1 MRRKCAC
8 SGLMVSIEF
17 GRSPLLGKLYR
28 RTSGSTGPSKFRRSE
43 KGIKKEPAF
52 VRIINSKFNSSQKRV
67 QSRKRVDSR
76 LAKKI
81 GTYLSRV
88 VRARGKTGSNRNR
101 SVRGSWESGTTED
114 RSSEELEEARRSSE
128 NLGGLSIEI
137 GVGGGRK
144 TNLFDEIP
152 RTNSEKEMGQWDRIL
167 EKYPRCWQK
176 QVASFRCIKS
186 RPKSDRSLYKQ
197 KRHTFKIL
205 ENGCTVRMNISKA
218 SMIKIVIAHS
228 YFTFFFYSAKCLPIH
243 AFQPGH

>member
-1 MRRKCAC
+1 MVKRRSSAMRRKCAC

-101 SVRGSWESGTTED
+101 SVRGSWKSGTKD
-114 RSSEELEEARRSSE
+114 RSSEKLGEPRRPVDR
-128 NLGGLSIEI
+128 NWRRGGKQIFSMKFR
-137 GVGGGRK
+137 G
-144 TNLFDEIP
+144 
-152 RTNSEKEMGQWDRIL
+152 RIL
-167 EKYPRCWQK
+167 KKKW
-176 QVASFRCIKS
+176 ASGTVYWKNIRVVDKS
-186 RPKSDRSLYKQ
+186 K
-197 KRHTFKIL
+197 
-205 ENGCTVRMNISKA
+205 
-218 SMIKIVIAHS
+218 
-228 YFTFFFYSAKCLPIH
+228 
-243 AFQPGH
+243 

>member
-101 SVRGSWESGTTED
+101 SVRGSWKSGTKD
-114 RSSEELEEARRSSE
+114 RSSEKLGEPRRPVDP
-128 NLGGLSIEI
+128 NWRRGG
-137 GVGGGRK
+137 K

>member
-137 GVGGGRK
+137 GVGGGEKNKSFRW
-144 TNLFDEIP
+144 
-152 RTNSEKEMGQWDRIL
+152 NSEDEFWKRNGPVGPYTGKISAL
-167 EKYPRCWQK
+167 LTK
-176 QVASFRCIKS
+176 ASSLF
-186 RPKSDRSLYKQ
+186 SLYQ
-197 KRHTFKIL
+197 K
-205 ENGCTVRMNISKA
+205 
-218 SMIKIVIAHS
+218 
-228 YFTFFFYSAKCLPIH
+228 SAKVRSILV
-243 AFQPGH
+243 

>member
-1 MRRKCAC
+1 MRTTYGETAKQLVVKRLSSTMRRKCAC

-114 RSSEELEEARRSSE
+114 RSSEELEEARRSSKK
-128 NLGGLSIEI
+128 LGEPWRP
-137 GVGGGRK
+137 VDRNWRRGG
-144 TNLFDEIP
+144 
-152 RTNSEKEMGQWDRIL
+152 EKN
-167 EKYPRCWQK
+167 K
-176 QVASFRCIKS
+176 SFR
-186 RPKSDRSLYKQ
+186 
-197 KRHTFKIL
+197 
-205 ENGCTVRMNISKA
+205 
-218 SMIKIVIAHS
+218 
-228 YFTFFFYSAKCLPIH
+228 
-243 AFQPGH
+243 